1 MRKDTLK
8 SQTRGV
14 WWRVLLATLSLGCV
28 LLTSNPAHAY
38 SWMIRHG
45 YSGCPVCHA
54 DPSGGETLTAYGR
67 AQSDLL
73 LRTRWDGKNPEE
85 AEPSPASRFLWFLD
99 TPQSLLLGGSLR
111 FATEYSSTNKKVSA
125 FPMQIDA
132 YGQLRFGK
140 VIMGGSLGIIKT
152 PAGSLYGRTSQ
163 ITTNQGDQYNLI
175 SRNFYVG
182 MDLTNEFTLR
192 VGRLNLP
199 FGVRMPEHTMWVRAT
214 TRTDRESGQQY
225 GAALAYNAENLRG
238 ELMGIA
244 GNYQINPDAF
254 RERGYSG
261 YLELMVGARAAVGV
275 SSFYTYAKQDRITLA
290 TSVARGAHGPFTRIG
305 VTDEFAVLG
314 EVDLLTDSS
323 RSSLGYVGYLQGDY
337 EFIQGL
343 HGLLT
348 MEWQDQGQLES
359 DHMSGA
365 SKKPGAG
372 KGEMGFWVTAN
383 WFFLPH
389 VDIRTD
395 AIIRPNEFTLFTQLH
410 AFL

>member
-1 MRKDTLK
+1 MRKYTAK
-8 SQTRGV
+8 RQTRGV
-14 WWRVLLATLSLGCV
+14 WWRVLVAALPLWCV
-28 LLTSNPAHAY
+28 LFTARPAHAY

-85 AEPSPASRFLWFLD
+85 AEPSNASRFLWFMD
-99 TPQSLLLGGSLR
+99 TPEALLLGGSVRL
-111 FATEYSSTNKKVSA
+111 ASTYKSEKLSF
-125 FPMQIDA
+125 FPMQLDA
-132 YGQLRFGK
+132 YGQLRIGK
-140 VIMGGSLGIIKT
+140 VIMGGSLGVIKT

-175 SRNFYVG
+175 SRSFYLG
-182 MDLTNEFTLR
+182 MDLSSEFTLR

-199 FGVRMPEHTMWVRAT
+199 FGVRIPEHTMWVRAT

-225 GAALAYNAENLRG
+225 GAALAYNAEKIRG

-244 GNYQINPDAF
+244 GNYQINPDEY

-261 YLELMVGARAAVGV
+261 YLELLVGERAAIGV
-275 SSFYTYAKQDRITLA
+275 SSFYTYAKRDRVSLA
-290 TSVARGAHGPFTRIG
+290 TSVARGAHGAFTRLG
-305 VTDEFAVLG
+305 VTDEFAILG
-314 EVDLLTDSS
+314 EADLLTDSS
-323 RSSLGYVGYLQGDY
+323 RASLGYVGYLQGDY

-343 HGLLT
+343 HGIVT
-348 MEWQDQGQLES
+348 MEWQDQAQLES
-359 DHMSGA
+359 DHVQN
-365 SKKPGAG
+365 KPKQAGAG
-372 KGEMGFWVTAN
+372 KGALGFWVGAN

-389 VDIRTD
+389 LDVRTD
-395 AIIRPNEFTLFTQLH
+395 AIIRPNDFELITQLH

>member
-1 MRKDTLK
+1 MRKYTAK
-8 SQTRGV
+8 RQAWGV
-14 WWRVLLATLSLGCV
+14 WRRVLVAALPLWCV
-28 LLTSNPAHAY
+28 LFTARPAHAY

-85 AEPSPASRFLWFLD
+85 AEPSTASRFLWFMD
-99 TPQSLLLGGSLR
+99 TPQSVLLGGSVRL
-111 FATEYSSTNKKVSA
+111 ATTYKSEKVSF
-125 FPMQIDA
+125 FPMQLDA

-140 VIMGGSLGIIKT
+140 VIMGGSIGVIKT

-175 SRNFYVG
+175 SRSFYLG
-182 MDLTNEFTLR
+182 MDLSNEFTLR

-199 FGVRMPEHTMWVRAT
+199 FGVRIPEHTMWVRAT

-225 GAALAYNAENLRG
+225 GAALAYNAEKIRG

-244 GNYQINPDAF
+244 GNYQINPDEY

-261 YLELMVGARAAVGV
+261 YLELLVGERAAIGV
-275 SSFYTYAKQDRITLA
+275 SSLYTYAKRDRVSLA
-290 TSVARGAHGPFTRIG
+290 TSVGRGAHGVFTRLG

-314 EVDLLTDSS
+314 EADLLTDSS
-323 RSSLGYVGYLQGDY
+323 RASLGYVGYLQGDY

-343 HGLLT
+343 HGIVT
-348 MEWQDQGQLES
+348 MEWQDQGQLVS
-359 DHMSGA
+359 DQVQNKA
-365 SKKPGAG
+365 KRPGEG
-372 KGEMGFWVTAN
+372 KGELGFWVGAN

-389 VDIRTD
+389 LDIRTD
-395 AIIRPNEFTLFTQLH
+395 AIIRPSDFTLITQLH